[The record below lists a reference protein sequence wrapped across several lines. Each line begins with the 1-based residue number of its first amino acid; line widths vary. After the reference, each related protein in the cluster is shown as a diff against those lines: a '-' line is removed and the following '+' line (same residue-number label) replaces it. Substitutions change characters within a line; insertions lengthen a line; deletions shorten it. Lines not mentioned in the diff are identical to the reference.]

1 MLLLHNLVAKKP
13 INYKHMKKILSN
25 ISQKLTITSLV
36 IKVAFL
42 SILVFSLPQNVKA
55 TESLE
60 ISNIEISVD
69 QGVAVISWRTNINA
83 TGRIDYGLTTD
94 YGLYIDDT
102 SADSRQH
109 EVRLSGLERDVRYH
123 FMLTSQANGETVY
136 TYDSIFDT
144 EDFSDAEAPEL
155 SRINRP
161 YTTGTRVV
169 LQWETD
175 ELATCK
181 VYYGTSTE
189 YGKTKSISGKKEI
202 FQVIIDK
209 LEPNTEY
216 YYKVEAKDKYG
227 NTSHKTNSFRTLV
240 NDEEDREVLAI
251 SRITPINNTDEGISY
266 TAADVTWR
274 ANKLASGV
282 VYYGT
287 SPDRLNKKVSTDNT
301 WLKIDQSVHL
311 TKLKSDT
318 LYYFRVEAKDIFG
331 KKVKSPIFSFK
342 TKYLVNEVKPASV
355 NAKKLYTKASAL
367 FKTTGNQIFAILNN
381 QKYRISNEEIFKRYG
396 YSTKNIKNT
405 TPQALANIKDAKL
418 IKDAVTNKVYYLAKK
433 GPDKYL
439 KIALPSP
446 TVFSSYQS
454 NKWSDV
460 VTVASE
466 DLANY
471 NDVKLVKTKNSKA
484 VYLLVGGV
492 KKPFTSAKEFESQGY
507 KWSDILEVSQTHL
520 DTYQTAS

>member
-1 MLLLHNLVAKKP
+1 MLLLHNLVAEKP
-13 INYKHMKKILSN
+13 INYNYMNKILSN
-25 ISQKLTITSLV
+25 ISQKLTISSLV
-36 IKVAFL
+36 VKIAFL
-42 SILVFSLPQNVKA
+42 SVLVFSLPQNVKA

-60 ISNIEISVD
+60 ISNIEMSVD
-69 QGVAVISWRTNINA
+69 QGVAVISWHTNINA
-83 TGRIDYGLTTD
+83 TGRIDYGLSTD
-94 YGLYIDDT
+94 YGLYLHDT

-109 EVRLSGLERDVRYH
+109 EVRLAGLERDARYH

-144 EDFSDAEAPEL
+144 EDFSDGVAPKIENL
-155 SRINRP
+155 DRP

-181 VYYGTSTE
+181 VYYGLTTD
-189 YGKTKSISGKKEI
+189 YTKTKSISGKKEV
-202 FQVIIDK
+202 FQVIIDR

-216 YYKVEAKDKYG
+216 YYKIEAKDKYG
-227 NTSHKTNSFRTLV
+227 NTSFKTNSFRTLID
-240 NDEEDREVLAI
+240 DEEDQEVLAI
-251 SRITPINNTDEGISY
+251 SRITPITNTGEGISY
-266 TAADVTWR
+266 TATDVTWR

-287 SPDRLNKKVSTDNT
+287 SPDRLNKKVGTDNT

-331 KKVKSPIFSFK
+331 KKVKSPTFSFK
-342 TKYLVNEVKPASV
+342 TKYLATEIKPASV

-367 FKTTGNQIFAILNN
+367 FKTSGNQIFAILNN
-381 QKYRISNEEIFKRYG
+381 QKYRISNSEIFKRYG

-433 GPDKYL
+433 SPDKYL
-439 KIALPSP
+439 KISIPNP
-446 TVFSSYQS
+446 TVFSSYKN
-454 NKWSDV
+454 NKWSDI

-492 KKPFTSAKEFESQGY
+492 KKPFTSAKEFESNGY